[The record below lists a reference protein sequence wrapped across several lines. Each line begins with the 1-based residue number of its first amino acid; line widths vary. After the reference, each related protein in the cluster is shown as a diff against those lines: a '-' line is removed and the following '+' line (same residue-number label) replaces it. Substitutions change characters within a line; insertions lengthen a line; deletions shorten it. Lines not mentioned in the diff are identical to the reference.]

1 MDTVQCDTLTLGSL
15 VRGFEP
21 LGLWTGRPHPSE
33 VFMSVS
39 KFTAALCNIL
49 IHTYPVDASQEIAS
63 FKKEL
68 ERRQVRVNYQDMVG
82 LSVVRDWNPKP
93 SIHNGCNF
101 KKKFDTDIQEIMANI
116 PSAVLDSHLRHM
128 EEQSKK

>member
-1 MDTVQCDTLTLGSL
+1 MDTVQCDTLTLGSI

-21 LGLWTGRPHPSE
+21 LGLWPGRPNPSE
-33 VFMSVS
+33 IFMSVS

-49 IHTYPVDASQEIAS
+49 IYTYPVDMSQEIAS
-63 FKKEL
+63 FKKEMDQK
-68 ERRQVRVNYQDMVG
+68 RISFVRN
-82 LSVVRDWNPKP
+82 WNPNT

-101 KKKFDTDIQEIMANI
+101 KKKFDKDIQEIVVNI